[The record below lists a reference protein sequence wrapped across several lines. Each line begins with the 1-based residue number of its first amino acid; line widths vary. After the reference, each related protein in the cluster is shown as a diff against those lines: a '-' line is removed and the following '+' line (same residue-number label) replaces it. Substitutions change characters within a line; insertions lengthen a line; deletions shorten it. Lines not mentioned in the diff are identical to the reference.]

1 MDERYAES
9 NHRPLLADIEP
20 EKVGHPESL
29 DQVMVTLVMNLNR
42 AENRLHEAREAKNK
56 GKIQEYER
64 EVRDFKAKIFLRA
77 RDVIA
82 AELETD
88 EKRPQSLRRIREA
101 FKYHDSY
108 TGDSELP
115 IWDELLLKLGL
126 STIRN
131 IFLAADVHTREKVAI
146 ILKSDL

>member
-1 MDERYAES
+1 MEHKYEES
-9 NHRPLLADIEP
+9 LHRPLLADIEP
-20 EKVGHPESL
+20 EEVGHPESL
-29 DQVMVTLVMNLNR
+29 DQVMVTLVMKLNM
-42 AENRLHEAREAKNK
+42 AENRLQGALEAQDE

-64 EVRDFKAKIFLRA
+64 EVRDLKLKIFFRA

-88 EKRPQSLRRIREA
+88 EKSLRSLGRIREA

-108 TGDSELP
+108 TGEAELP
-115 IWDELLLKLGL
+115 IWDELLRKLGL
-126 STIRN
+126 STIQG